1 MFQKPKTSCKRCNYW
16 HFKTDS
22 VHFRKWWSKIFC
34 EAPKLLLC
42 ALLNID
48 YHYKARQVKGKLHSA
63 AMVVKRCWLSN
74 ADPPFKIFWPF
85 YLPLNVFNAAN
96 CTYLSTKYLQTIFS
110 RILFLVREGFRCNWG
125 GKWNQRPYFQTH
137 LFLLYPQGHKVRAIS
152 TAENP
157 CTNFSGN
164 IWATSALKHS
174 FEDKFVSYFNLIGKE
189 LRFCIRRR
197 TSPPPN

>member
-85 YLPLNVFNAAN
+85 YLPPNVFIAAN
-96 CTYLSTKYLQTIFS
+96 CTGLSFHEIFANNIFEKSFSGHRRIQVQLRWKMKSTTIFPNS
-110 RILFLVREGFRCNWG
+110 SVPSL
-125 GKWNQRPYFQTH
+125 
-137 LFLLYPQGHKVRAIS
+137 
-152 TAENP
+152 
-157 CTNFSGN
+157 
-164 IWATSALKHS
+164 
-174 FEDKFVSYFNLIGKE
+174 
-189 LRFCIRRR
+189 
-197 TSPPPN
+197 SPRS

>member
-1 MFQKPKTSCKRCNYW
+1 MSNP
-16 HFKTDS
+16 

-85 YLPLNVFNAAN
+85 YLPPNVFIAAN
-96 CTYLSTKYLQTIFS
+96 FTYLFTKYLQIISS
-110 RILFLVREGFRCNWG
+110 RILFLATERFRCNWG
-125 GKWNQRPYFQTH
+125 GKWNQRPCFQTH
-137 LFLLYPQGHKVRAIS
+137 LFFLYPQDHKVRAIS
-152 TAENP
+152 IAEYH

-164 IWATSALKHS
+164 IRATSALKRS
-174 FEDKFVSYFNLIGKE
+174 FEDKFDSYII
-189 LRFCIRRR
+189 LREGIEILH
-197 TSPPPN
+197 